1 MKKLQDY
8 IIEKEQFNQSDED
21 YFVTMLTW
29 QCDDGGDLKIE
40 DDQFIV
46 NVKKENKNDVLNLC
60 KRQDYEVISAKAEG
74 KGWSKIIIK
83 RDKSKQTKK
92 YNLN

>member
-1 MKKLQDY
+1 MKSISKY

-40 DDQFIV
+40 DDQFV
-46 NVKKENKNDVLNLC
+46 VTVKKENKNDVLNLC
-60 KRQDYEVISAKAEG
+60 KRQGYEVISAGAEG

-83 RDKSKQTKK
+83 RDKSKQEKK
-92 YNLN
+92 YNL

>member
-1 MKKLQDY
+1 MKDLKTY
-8 IIEKEQFNQSDED
+8 IVEKEQFNQSDED

-60 KRQDYEVISAKAEG
+60 KRQGYEIIKSGASG
-74 KGWSKIIIK
+74 KGWSQIVIK
-83 RDKSKQTKK
+83 RDKSKQDKK
-92 YNLN
+92 YNQ